1 MLTELQGQIE
11 RIHLHQEENGFT
23 IAEVKVPGAQ
33 NLVCAA
39 TDLMAPMPGEVIKMQ
54 GEWTNLSVR
63 IKMQTARSLHLKI
76 AWYEA
81 SEADFAESKD
91 DLIDYGGVL
100 TFPR

>member
-1 MLTELQGQIE
+1 M
-11 RIHLHQEENGFT
+11 
-23 IAEVKVPGAQ
+23 KVPGWQ

-39 TDLMAPMPGEVIKMQ
+39 GNLMAPMPGEVIKMK

-63 IKMQTARSLHLKI
+63 IKMQTARSLYLKI
-76 AWYEA
+76 AWHEA

-91 DLIDYGGVL
+91 DLIDYGGVV